1 MLASWHGFAVC
12 VIWHLWKESIGRWW
26 TPLKMASNAELWCF
40 LCCYP
45 DQAVMLPMAWD
56 ELTLMWCHS
65 YSLLSNIPIEIV
77 TSVNSLSWY
86 NSHVI
91 NGSATCYGWLRNPN
105 HRQMVCLHS
114 NAFGI
119 SLKLEFRYLFYD
131 NLWATVPTR
140 HNVVVFSLKIMLSS
154 SMSHTLYS

>member
-1 MLASWHGFAVC
+1 M
-12 VIWHLWKESIGRWW
+12 
-26 TPLKMASNAELWCF
+26 F

-65 YSLLSNIPIEIV
+65 YSLFSNMPVDIV

-86 NSHVI
+86 NNHVI
-91 NGSATCYGWLRNPN
+91 NGTAKYYGWLRNAC
-105 HRQMVCLHS
+105 HRQMACILS
-114 NAFGI
+114 NAVGI

-131 NLWATVPTR
+131 NLWATVPIR
-140 HNVVVFSLKIMLSS
+140 HNVFSLKIMLSS
-154 SMSHTLYS
+154 FLVTHTLHSLVALWLNFGEVCFTKCEIWIHNQIM